1 MKTTYHT
8 HTPQETMSLGQQLG
22 RQLVPGVAVLL
33 FGDLGSGKTHFTKGL
48 AKGLGIDEVIKSPT
62 FTYVNAYALS
72 GQWSVVSG
80 QPITRSDFSAPLRS
94 GRNEKTIHVY
104 HYDLYRLN
112 PGDNFYSIGLED
124 TLNDPGSINIIEW
137 ADRMGDML
145 PTNYIRVDFKA
156 GAETHE
162 LQFSYHDSE
171 VVSEAQVEGFYETW
185 ATPLH
190 VRKHCEQVA
199 NVAMQVG
206 QAYMSK
212 NLLINFSLL
221 KTAALLHDMARVC
234 DFTDL
239 DPSKFQE
246 EVTEEK
252 WEKWSQLRK
261 DHAGQNHADIGADH
275 LIQLG
280 YHKTAA
286 LIRAHHSLTIL
297 DEPHLLEHLETA
309 ILYYADKR
317 AMHDHIVSLSERFE
331 DGRRRYGHLD
341 HPGQKKRY
349 LEVEQKT
356 MELEEWLFSE
366 IDIKPDDIR

>member
-8 HTPQETMSLGQQLG
+8 RTPQETMSLGQQLG

-48 AKGLGIDEVIKSPT
+48 AKGLGIEEVIKSPT
-62 FTYVNAYALS
+62 FMYVNSYKIQIPSTKFQTNLQINS
-72 GQWSVVSG
+72 KFQ
-80 QPITRSDFSAPLRS
+80 TL
-94 GRNEKTIHVY
+94 Y

-112 PGDNFYSIGLED
+112 PDDNFHSIGLED
-124 TLNDPGSINIIEW
+124 TLNDPEAINIIEW
-137 ADRMGDML
+137 ADRMGEAL
-145 PTNYIRVDFKA
+145 PANYVRVDFKV
-156 GAETHE
+156 GAEAHE
-162 LQFSYHDSE
+162 LQFTYHDPE
-171 VVSEAQVEGFYETW
+171 MVSEAQVEDFYEAW

-212 NLLINFSLL
+212 NLLINLPLL

-261 DHAGQNHADIGADH
+261 DYAGQNHADIAAEH
-275 LIQLG
+275 LIKLG

-297 DEPHLLEHLETA
+297 DEPHLLDHLETA

-317 AMHDHIVSLSERFE
+317 AMHDQIVSLAARFE

-341 HPGQKKRY
+341 NPGQKKRY

-356 MELEEWLFSE
+356 MELEKRLFSE
-366 IDIKPDDIR
+366 IDLKPDDIR